1 MKYPLVQTLALNQ
14 YEIFTDVGV
23 YFQSY
28 QTIIAFIPF
37 KGPVQLDAEK
47 WDYSKTTSKYLNQV
61 LRMDKKAILAAIK
74 SGIIVLAELN

>member
-1 MKYPLVQTLALNQ
+1 MKYPLVQTLAINQ

-37 KGPVQLDAEK
+37 KGPVQLDQK
-47 WDYSKTTSKYLNQV
+47 WDASRTTVKYLGKV
-61 LRMDKKAILAAIK
+61 LLKDKKTILAAIK